1 VGCDVSVDSE
11 TLLMTN
17 FINLKIK
24 PTQSFESAHSDR
36 LYMRVFI
43 GINIHMYIS
52 IFIYTVFLKN
62 IHMLRLAKA
71 RKEERCQIIL
81 GQEREKWDGLLMAQ
95 RNWHTCMNR
104 HMASNYLALL
114 GVLQSVGH
122 LPPTCRQLLCP
133 SSRGRAGWTMAVL

>member
-1 VGCDVSVDSE
+1 
-11 TLLMTN
+11 MTN

-95 RNWHTCMNR
+95 RN
-104 HMASNYLALL
+104 
-114 GVLQSVGH
+114 
-122 LPPTCRQLLCP
+122 
-133 SSRGRAGWTMAVL
+133 